1 MIIVLYKKQGQDN
14 PYGGIA
20 MEKVSIIVPFY
31 NCPYIDQALES
42 LLKQTYKNVE
52 IIVVD
57 DGSTFNLEKITPYLN
72 KIIYIKKENGGTAT
86 ALNTGI
92 NHATGAYFCWLSS
105 DDIYDIKRI
114 AVQLK
119 FMEVRKASFSYSNYC
134 SINEKS
140 KIISPPL
147 GINPLG
153 QHELLKTMIKGNII
167 NGCSVMIKMNVFQE
181 VGLFNE
187 SLLYTHDYD
196 LWLRIIQNFEAHYL
210 NNVLLRYR
218 VHDNMGTRR
227 HHSVIQEE
235 VKHVRKQHEASIN
248 KLLSS

>member
-1 MIIVLYKKQGQDN
+1 
-14 PYGGIA
+14 
-20 MEKVSIIVPFY
+20 MEKVSVVVPFY

-42 LLKQTYKNVE
+42 LVNQTYKNIE

-57 DGSTFNLEKITPYLN
+57 DGSTLHLGKVTPYLN
-72 KIIYIKKENGGTAT
+72 NISYIKKENGGTAT

-92 NHATGAYFCWLSS
+92 NHATGTYFCWLSS
-105 DDIYDIKRI
+105 DDIYDRKRI
-114 AVQLK
+114 EAQLK
-119 FMEVRKASFSYSNYC
+119 FMKIKKASFCYSNYC

-140 KIISPPL
+140 RIISPPL

-153 QHELLKTMIKGNII
+153 QRELLKTMIKGNII

-181 VGLFNE
+181 VGLFDE
-187 SLLYTHDYD
+187 TLLYTHDYE

-218 VHDNMGTRR
+218 VHDNMGTKK
-227 HHSVIQEE
+227 HYSEIEKE
-235 VKHVRKQHEASIN
+235 VTYVRAQHEANIK
-248 KLLSS
+248 KLLSF